1 MSWAGAA
8 KRLRHTGNGSKP
20 PPKIPRLPYV
30 EPALEEISVKCDGSG
45 SIFPTQEAVMA
56 RKNTLIEAYKKHLQ
70 KSLNEERRKAEKVVV
85 IKGTLAG
92 LYVTVAK

>member
-1 MSWAGAA
+1 
-8 KRLRHTGNGSKP
+8 
-20 PPKIPRLPYV
+20 
-30 EPALEEISVKCDGSG
+30 
-45 SIFPTQEAVMA
+45 MA